1 MLFAGFKLLLS
12 INSPYLN
19 KKLQVSRV
27 TVLVWYAPVV
37 LLVFATSKNY
47 QQKCCFV
54 PFHGNFSFLQIP
66 SESEVVVMDPVPLP
80 DYSVKKINTDTR
92 AITTPRGVWLLQR
105 RAANEGINS
114 EPY

>member
-1 MLFAGFKLLLS
+1 
-12 INSPYLN
+12 
-19 KKLQVSRV
+19 
-27 TVLVWYAPVV
+27 
-37 LLVFATSKNY
+37 
-47 QQKCCFV
+47 
-54 PFHGNFSFLQIP
+54 
-66 SESEVVVMDPVPLP
+66 MDPVPLP